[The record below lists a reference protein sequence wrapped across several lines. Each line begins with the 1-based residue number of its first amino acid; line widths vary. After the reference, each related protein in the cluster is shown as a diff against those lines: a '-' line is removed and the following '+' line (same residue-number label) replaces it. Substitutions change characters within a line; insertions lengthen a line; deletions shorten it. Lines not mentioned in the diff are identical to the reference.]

1 MAVSLAYRGRA
12 IPLAWWCYHQEAWP
26 LGQVELI
33 TPLLS
38 WVAQGIPPD
47 TPVLVEADRG
57 LGPSPKLLQEIQ
69 ALGGYYLVR
78 VQGQVHLRLGQGQ
91 EVSFASLVSR
101 KGQSWQGPV
110 QAFKKAGWL
119 RCSAVGQWRGGGPQ
133 PPPVF
138 SDISPPPEKGEGVGV
153 WGGGGFRGF

>member
-1 MAVSLAYRGRA
+1 MGRLIGKSA
-12 IPLAWWCYHQEAWP
+12 PKLWL

-69 ALGGYYLVR
+69 ALGWYYLGR
-78 VQGQVHLRLGQGQ
+78 VQGQVHLRLAQGQ

-119 RCSAVGQWRGGGPQ
+119 RCWAVGQWRGENTLPRAPFSNY
-133 PPPVF
+133 PPP
-138 SDISPPPEKGEGVGV
+138 PPKQEG
-153 WGGGGFRGF
+153 